1 MARLM
6 GIRLAPDIYA
16 GQEGYQGDNI
26 FFHNSIYYCNESLI
40 MRIFYTIF
48 PMPTL

>member
-26 FFHNSIYYCNESLI
+26 FFHNSMNLI
-40 MRIFYTIF
+40 IILIVCFVDVS
-48 PMPTL
+48 